1 LAEVSFNHGS
11 VILSGKA
18 YKDNMCLY
26 QTRNDRTDSSG
37 RMCVRGQKFM
47 AVDDIEGDFEA
58 NGIFGLAPVHD
69 DRSYIRNLFL
79 QG

>member
-1 LAEVSFNHGS
+1 
-11 VILSGKA
+11 
-18 YKDNMCLY
+18 MCQY

-37 RMCVRGQKFM
+37 RMCVRWQKFM

-79 QG
+79 QGQINEDRIGMNYEDPNDVT

>member
-1 LAEVSFNHGS
+1 
-11 VILSGKA
+11 
-18 YKDNMCLY
+18 
-26 QTRNDRTDSSG
+26 
-37 RMCVRGQKFM
+37 M

-79 QG
+79 QGQINEERIGMNYEDPNDVT